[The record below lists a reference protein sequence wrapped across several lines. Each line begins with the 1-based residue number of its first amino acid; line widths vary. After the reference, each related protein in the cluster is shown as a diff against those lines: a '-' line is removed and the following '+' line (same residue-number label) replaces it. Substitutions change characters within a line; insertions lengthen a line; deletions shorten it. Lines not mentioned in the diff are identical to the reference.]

1 LVLDYFLKGAS
12 RMKNIVLIP
21 AWRRA
26 DFLTVCTERI
36 LAANGAD
43 RNVYV
48 FSLDRTY
55 SSEVDLVARGFP
67 LEKVI
72 RYTPHHRFAGNSFNV
87 LEGYKL
93 CNMIAPKHL
102 SRLVYLIEED
112 IFVGKDFFDWHER
125 VSEQHEAFCYSAV
138 RNQNDERMTKGEM
151 GCNPSDVYRF
161 GKYQSLGVSWRP
173 NHLAEVIQH
182 AKMEYYSANERY
194 LMRKFPKSA
203 FGSMW
208 TEQDGLINRIMEA
221 GVHTAIYP
229 TVPRAYHAGFIGYNR
244 KGSQLP
250 GCLEE
255 RVALLK
261 SMTAEEMNAKADIY
275 KDITPIDLNV
285 DHKVQEYHLL

>member
-1 LVLDYFLKGAS
+1 
-12 RMKNIVLIP
+12 MKNIVLIP

-43 RNVYV
+43 KNVYV
-48 FSLDRTY
+48 FCLDRTY
-55 SSEVDLVARGFP
+55 STEVDHVARTFP

-72 RYTPHHRFAGNSFNV
+72 RYTPNHRFNGNSFNV

-93 CNMIAPKHL
+93 CSTLAVKHL
-102 SRLVYLIEED
+102 ARLVYLIEED

-125 VSEQHEAFCYSAV
+125 VSDQHEAFCYSAV
-138 RNQNDERMTKGEM
+138 RNQNDERMTSGEL
-151 GCNPSDVYRF
+151 GKDPSHVYRH

-173 NHLAEVIQH
+173 KYLSEVIKH
-182 AKMEYYSANERY
+182 AKIEYYSANERY
-194 LMRKFPKSA
+194 LTRTFPKSA

-208 TEQDGLINRIMEA
+208 SEQDGLINRIMEA
-221 GVHTAIYP
+221 GEHTAIYP

-250 GCLEE
+250 GRLEE
-255 RVALLK
+255 RASLLR
-261 SMTAEEMNAKADIY
+261 SMTGEEMNAKAEVY
-275 KDITPIDLNV
+275 KDITPIDTTIDYGVTEYQLKTITGANNV
-285 DHKVQEYHLL
+285 KPV